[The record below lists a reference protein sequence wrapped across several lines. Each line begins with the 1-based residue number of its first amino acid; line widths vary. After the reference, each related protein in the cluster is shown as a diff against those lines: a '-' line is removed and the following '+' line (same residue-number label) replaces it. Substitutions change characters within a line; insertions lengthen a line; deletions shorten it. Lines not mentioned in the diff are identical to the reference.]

1 MSRYFTIAAASRLTG
16 KPEHEI
22 REELIALIADAKRAS
37 SELYRIDEFGEWLVH
52 RDLIQRWKPAAR
64 ETSGSD
70 MQSEMFALLKSQM
83 EAKDSQIFK
92 LQEQMQAMIERI
104 REMNVMLHEFQQQL
118 ALQAPHSVTPAG
130 ETAGTIADKE
140 VQVETHAENEAKAE
154 EKREAAPASFSEW
167 LKKYQ

>member
-22 REELIALIADAKRAS
+22 RQELIALIADGKKAS
-37 SELYRIDEFGEWLVH
+37 AELYRIDEFGEWLVH
-52 RDLIQRWKPAAR
+52 SELIREWKAKGP
-64 ETSGSD
+64 ETRSSD

-118 ALQAPHSVTPAG
+118 ALQTPETSTPVPAG
-130 ETAGTIADKE
+130 NERQAEGPVKE
-140 VQVETHAENEAKAE
+140 AVFESKN
-154 EKREAAPASFSEW
+154 RESTPASFSDW
-167 LKKYQ
+167 LKKYR

>member
-22 REELIALIADAKRAS
+22 REELIALIADGKGAS

-52 RDLIQRWKPAAR
+52 SDLIQRWKPAAR
-64 ETSGSD
+64 EASGSD

-83 EAKDSQIFK
+83 EAKDSQIYK

-118 ALQAPHSVTPAG
+118 ALQAPHSVAPAG
-130 ETAGTIADKE
+130 ETAATIADKE